1 MFTDKYREPS
11 DVLRFL
17 TSVGMNPDR
26 KGLDLTVKAFID
38 FTNENKAEVQ
48 LIIHSQSDVNEFLK
62 ERLSLVEHK
71 MFQKLLNEQ
80 KIRVIIETVSAP
92 GLYHLGDVYV
102 YPSRLDGIGLT
113 IAEALSSG
121 MPVIVPNEPPMNE
134 YLCKYSKAVNVQRR
148 FARYDGY
155 YWESNESSIKSISDA
170 FLSYYKN
177 REDILN
183 IQGETRRYALSAL
196 SWSSRT
202 PAIESVFTDSEVMP
216 YSKKRFNEYNNAFN
230 PKFPFISQLQHAYK
244 FIWHFAKSDFLK
256 HLKGEYCSDEECPY
270 YSSLWE
276 LRRGVKA

>member
-1 MFTDKYREPS
+1 M
-11 DVLRFL
+11 
-17 TSVGMNPDR
+17 
-26 KGLDLTVKAFID
+26 
-38 FTNENKAEVQ
+38 
-48 LIIHSQSDVNEFLK
+48 
-62 ERLSLVEHK
+62 
-71 MFQKLLNEQ
+71 
-80 KIRVIIETVSAP
+80 
-92 GLYHLGDVYV
+92 YV

-216 YSKKRFNEYNNAFN
+216 
-230 PKFPFISQLQHAYK
+230 
-244 FIWHFAKSDFLK
+244 
-256 HLKGEYCSDEECPY
+256 
-270 YSSLWE
+270 
-276 LRRGVKA
+276 